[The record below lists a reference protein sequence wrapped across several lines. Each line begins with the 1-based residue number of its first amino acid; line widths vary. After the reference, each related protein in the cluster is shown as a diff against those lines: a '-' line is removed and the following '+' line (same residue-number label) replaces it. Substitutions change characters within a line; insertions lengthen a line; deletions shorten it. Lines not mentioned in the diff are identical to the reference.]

1 MEENNRE
8 NLNDMFEE
16 LENVIRRLETEEN
29 SLENSFKLYSEG
41 MELIRKCSKTID
53 EVEKKVLILDENG
66 ETHEF

>member
-8 NLNDMFEE
+8 NLNEMFTE
-16 LENVIRRLETEEN
+16 LENVIKRLEGEDN
-29 SLENSFKLYSEG
+29 SLENSFELYREG
-41 MELIRKCSKTID
+41 MELIRKCSRTID